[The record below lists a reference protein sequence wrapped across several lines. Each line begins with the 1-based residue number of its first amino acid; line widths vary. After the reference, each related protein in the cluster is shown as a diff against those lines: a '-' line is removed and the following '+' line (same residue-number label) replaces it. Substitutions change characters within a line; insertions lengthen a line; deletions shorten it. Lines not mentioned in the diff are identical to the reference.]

1 MPDISFEQLIAPL
14 EPGAFFRDYWQKDS
28 LLAPTT
34 DRVRD
39 LVSLADIELL
49 VSSLI
54 STGPDWIQ
62 VVKTGSRL
70 EPAAFCTDESFV
82 SLPKLYSAYRA
93 GYTIQLSKLHKRW
106 PPVGRLARAAE
117 AAFTAAGVPLAHRI
131 GSHLYLT
138 PAHSTG
144 FTPHYDSHDVVVV
157 QVAGAKR
164 WKVYGAREEFPV
176 AMQMGDVPRDQL
188 PPLRHDVLLEA
199 GQILYIPRG
208 IFHEALS
215 EDQFSVHVTLDIFP
229 YTWSDLVSRIM
240 LAQPRFRESLPVGAW
255 TATGASPEL
264 VEGFRERL
272 QGLGDFAGL
281 DSLAVSM
288 LKNFIEN
295 LDTLP
300 DDGFE
305 QMHRLESVTLDSV
318 VERRPGA
325 FARVL
330 TNGGNPELRF
340 PGSGF
345 GGPEVLAP
353 VFRYLEASPRFVVRE
368 LPDFLSGASKI
379 EITRELIR
387 EGFLGIAG
395 PTPPQ

>member
-14 EPGAFFRDYWQKDS
+14 APSAFFRDYWQKDS

-34 DRVRD
+34 GRVRE
-39 LVSLADIELL
+39 LVTLADIELL

-54 STGPDWIQ
+54 ATGPDWIQ
-62 VVKTGSRL
+62 VVKAGSRL
-70 EPAAFCTDESFV
+70 AQPSFCTDESFV
-82 SLPKLYSAYRA
+82 SLPKLYGAYRA
-93 GYTIQLSKLHKRW
+93 GYTIQLAKLHKRW
-106 PPVGRLARAAE
+106 PPVGRLARAVE
-117 AAFTAAGVPLAHRI
+117 AAFTTAGVPLAHRI

-138 PAHSTG
+138 PARSAG

-157 QVAGAKR
+157 QVAGNKR

-199 GQILYIPRG
+199 GEILYIPRG

-240 LAQPRFRESLPVGAW
+240 LAQPRFRGSLPVGSW
-255 TATGASPEL
+255 TASGASPEL
-264 VEGFRERL
+264 ASGYRERID
-272 QGLGDFAGL
+272 GLAGFGGL
-281 DSLAVSM
+281 DALATGM
-288 LKNFIEN
+288 LRSFIEN

-305 QMHRLESVTLDSV
+305 QMHRLGSVTLDTV
-318 VERRPGA
+318 VARRPGS

-330 TNGGNPELRF
+330 ANGGGPELRF

-353 VFRYLEASPRFVVRE
+353 VFRYLEASPRFAIRE
-368 LPDFLSGASKI
+368 LPDLLSGDSKL
-379 EITRELIR
+379 EIARELIR
-387 EGFLGIAG
+387 EGFLEIAE
-395 PTPPQ
+395 PA